1 MELMG
6 FLILFPVFVAAL
18 LMVIRH
24 ELARKVLVCASAGVI
39 GIVSIVFVGLNLG
52 TSGQYFEFESEV
64 VSYVC
69 FAIDCLVGIT
79 VLCYAV
85 KYRNIISALLAVVML
100 VLAAVFEFLVM
111 PGVSCERGMYFDS
124 LSLVMVLIIG
134 VIGSGIIVYA
144 LGYMKDHYDH
154 NPSQADRSHT
164 FFALMFV
171 FLGAMYAIVFCNN
184 LTWLLT
190 AWEVTT
196 LCSFLLIGFTKTQ
209 ESIVNSFRQI
219 IMNMIGGIAF
229 QVALFY
235 LVINYQMIDFAEF
248 IVYGT
253 YAPALFV
260 FPLTCL
266 TLAGMTKAAQMPF
279 HTWLLGAM
287 VAPTPTSALLHS
299 STMVKAGVFLLLKC
313 APIYAVSFAPSILI
327 ILVGGI
333 TFLLTSLMAIS
344 QTNAKRVLAYSTI
357 GNLGLICV
365 CAGVGT
371 TEAMWAAVFLIIF
384 HAVAK
389 SLLFLCVGTAE
400 HHISSR
406 DIEDMDLLFE
416 RMPKLAR
423 LMLIGIMIMFI
434 APFGMLLAKWAT
446 LVSFVDT
453 RQFLLLLLLAYG
465 SAGTFMYYAKWMGK
479 LTGIAAEPANVE
491 HDVHRSEWLPL
502 FAMAAIAVGCCV
514 LMPVISDA
522 FVEPYI
528 VSVAGISIQPISDDN
543 LWLCSLATVA
553 VIAVLLFGLNR
564 KSNKRQVGIYLSGA
578 SIDNE
583 SRVFNDSKDQPR
595 QATGRN
601 MYMDEYF
608 GESRLKNVGYV
619 CSYLLIVAAFAW
631 AIVSMLGIAPLS

>member
-18 LMVIRH
+18 LMIVRH
-24 ELARKVLVCASAGVI
+24 EMARNVIVCLSTCAIAV
-39 GIVSIVFVGLNLG
+39 VSVVFVALNIG
-52 TSGQYFEFESEV
+52 TVGQYFEFESEIIN
-64 VSYVC
+64 YAT
-69 FAIDCLVGIT
+69 FGLDCLVGLV
-79 VLCYAV
+79 VLVYAI
-85 KYRNIISALLAVVML
+85 KYRKLLAGLLSVLMLALALVYEFVVSS
-100 VLAAVFEFLVM
+100 LATCA
-111 PGVSCERGMYFDS
+111 RGLYFDS
-124 LSLVMVLIIG
+124 LSLIMVLIIG
-134 VIGSGIIVYA
+134 VIGSGIIVYS

-154 NPSQADRSHT
+154 NPSQPNRSHT

-171 FLGAMYAIVFCNN
+171 FLGAMYAIVFFNN
-184 LTWLLT
+184 LAWLLS

-196 LCSFLLIGFTKTQ
+196 LCSFLLIGFTKTN

-219 IMNMIGGIAF
+219 VMNMIGGIAF

-235 LVINYQMIDFAEF
+235 LVINYQILDFAQF
-248 IVYGT
+248 IVYGA

-313 APIYAVSFAPSILI
+313 APIYAVSFAPSMLI

-333 TFLLTSLMAIS
+333 TFMLSSFMAITQS
-344 QTNAKRVLAYSTI
+344 NAKRVLAYSTI
-357 GNLGLICV
+357 GNLGLISA

-371 TEAMWAAVFLIIF
+371 TEAVWAAIFLIIF
-384 HAVAK
+384 HAIAK

-423 LMLIGIMIMFI
+423 LMLIGIMVMFI

-453 RQFLLLLLLAYG
+453 HQFILLFLLAYG
-465 SAGTFMYYAKWMGK
+465 SAATFMYYAKWMGK
-479 LTGIAAEPANVE
+479 LTGIAAQPDNLELT
-491 HDVHRSEWLPL
+491 VHRSEWIPL
-502 FAMAAIAVGCCV
+502 FLMALLAVLCCI
-514 LMPVISDA
+514 LMPVISEA

-528 VSVAGISIQPISDDN
+528 VSIAGWSIQPISDDN
-543 LWLCSLATVA
+543 LWLCSVATIA
-553 VIAVLLFGLNR
+553 VIAVMLFGLNKTSKKR
-564 KSNKRQVGIYLSGA
+564 KVGVYLSGV
-578 SIDNE
+578 SLNNE
-583 SRVFNDSKDQPR
+583 RRIFNDAKDQPL

-601 MYMDEYF
+601 MYMEEYF
-608 GESRLKNVGYV
+608 GENRLKRIGYV
-619 CSYLLIVAAFAW
+619 ATNLLLFAAFVW
-631 AIVSMLGIAPLS
+631 AIMAMLGVAPTI

>member
-18 LMVIRH
+18 LMVVRQ
-24 ELARKVLVCASAGVI
+24 EFARKILVCASAGVI
-39 GIVSIVFVGLNLG
+39 AVTSVVFVALNVG
-52 TSGQYFEFESEV
+52 TLGQYYEFESEV
-64 VSYVC
+64 VNYLC
-69 FAIDCLVGIT
+69 FGIDCLVGVT
-79 VLCYAV
+79 VLCYAA
-85 KYRNIISALLAVVML
+85 KYRNIISALLAIVML
-100 VLAAVFEFLVM
+100 ALCVVFEFFVL
-111 PGVSCERGMYFDS
+111 PGTTCARGLYFDS
-124 LSLVMVLIIG
+124 LSLIMILIIG
-134 VIGSGIIVYA
+134 IIGSGIIVYA

-154 NPSQADRSHT
+154 NPSQPDRSHS

-184 LTWLLT
+184 LVWLLT

-235 LVINYQMIDFAEF
+235 LVFNFQLLDFAQF
-248 IVYGT
+248 IVYGA

-313 APIYAVSFAPSILI
+313 APIYAVSFAPSLLI
-327 ILVGGI
+327 ILIGGV

-357 GNLGLICV
+357 GNLGLICA

-371 TEAMWAAVFLIIF
+371 TEAMWAAVFLIVF

-423 LMLIGIMIMFI
+423 LMLLGIMIMFI

-453 RQFLLLLLLAYG
+453 RQFILLLLLAYG

-479 LTGIAAEPANVE
+479 LTGIAAEPTNVE
-491 HDVHRSEWLPL
+491 LEVHHTEWFAL
-502 FAMAAIAVGCCV
+502 FGMAAIAVGCCV
-514 LMPVISDA
+514 VMPLISNV

-528 VSVAGISIQPISDDN
+528 ISVAGLSIQPISDDN

-553 VIAVLLFGLNR
+553 VVGVLLFGLNR
-564 KSNKRQVGIYLSGA
+564 KSDKRQVGIYLSGA
-578 SIDNE
+578 SVDNE
-583 SRVFNDSKDQPR
+583 RRVFNNSKDQPL

-601 MYMDEYF
+601 MYMEEYF
-608 GESRLKNVGYV
+608 GETRLKNIGYV
-619 CSYLLIVAAFAW
+619 CTYLLIVAAFAW
-631 AIVSMLGIAPLS
+631 AILSMLGIAPLS